1 MKFIV
6 LKPKALILVLTLF
19 ATSNANRAFT
29 IGDYCFDEACP
40 CESIN
45 GTIIDG
51 WCLPSNTQ
59 TCDT

>member
-1 MKFIV
+1 MKFF
-6 LKPKALILVLTLF
+6 LQLKALILLLTLF
-19 ATSNANRAFT
+19 ATSKAYRAFT
-29 IGDYCFDEACP
+29 IGDYCFDETCL

-45 GTIIDG
+45 GTIIEG